1 MELQALDVNPLT
13 LLVIAHADVVV
24 IISKMSNWREE
35 YLVSLKESEMNSPV
49 NMELVQTCSQMADR
63 ISALEA
69 ERASL
74 QARPLA
80 PPSSSSSS
88 STTGKP
94 PPPDAAAPRPG
105 HDDATTTQL
114 RHDLAEALRAKGA
127 TETRLRAAEE
137 ELAKLR
143 VKTKEDARSLRDL
156 TSERTALTTRL
167 KDREYEL
174 REKRKLVEEV
184 QDEMITLNLQMSVAE
199 KERDK
204 VKKEN
209 KELVDRWMKRMAQ
222 EADAMNLANE
232 PASR

>member
-1 MELQALDVNPLT
+1 MP
-13 LLVIAHADVVV
+13 
-24 IISKMSNWREE
+24 NWREE
-35 YLVSLKESEMNSPV
+35 YLISLRDSEMNTPV

-69 ERASL
+69 ERSSLEAQLAS
-74 QARPLA
+74 
-80 PPSSSSSS
+80 S
-88 STTGKP
+88 GKP
-94 PPPDAAAPRPG
+94 PQKNAAGGAANSTADTG
-105 HDDATTTQL
+105 ETAQL
-114 RHDLAEALRAKGA
+114 RHDLAEALRSKGT

-143 VKTKEDARSLRDL
+143 SKTKEDARSVRSL
-156 TSERTALTTRL
+156 TADRTALTTRL
-167 KDREYEL
+167 KDREFEL
-174 REKRKLVEEV
+174 REKRKLVEQV
-184 QDEMITLNLQMSVAE
+184 QDEMITLNLQVSVAE

-232 PASR
+232 PGSR

>member
-1 MELQALDVNPLT
+1 MELELSNVNPLT
-13 LLVIAHADVVV
+13 FLVIVHADVAT
-24 IISKMSNWREE
+24 ISEMSNWREE
-35 YLVSLKESEMNSPV
+35 YLVSLKESEINNPV

-74 QARPLA
+74 QARVL
-80 PPSSSSSS
+80 PSSSSSS
-88 STTGKP
+88 SSSITGKL
-94 PPPDAAAPRPG
+94 PPDAAAPRPG
-105 HDDATTTQL
+105 QDDATTTQL

-137 ELAKLR
+137 QLAKLR
-143 VKTKEDARSLRDL
+143 VKTKEDARSVRDL

>member
-1 MELQALDVNPLT
+1 
-13 LLVIAHADVVV
+13 
-24 IISKMSNWREE
+24 MSSWREE

-74 QARPLA
+74 QTRPLPA
-80 PPSSSSSS
+80 ASSSSSSS
-88 STTGKP
+88 STTGK

-105 HDDATTTQL
+105 HDDATTTTQL

-137 ELAKLR
+137 ELVKLR
-143 VKTKEDARSLRDL
+143 VKTKEDARSVRDL

-232 PASR
+232 PGSR

>member
-1 MELQALDVNPLT
+1 
-13 LLVIAHADVVV
+13 
-24 IISKMSNWREE
+24 
-35 YLVSLKESEMNSPV
+35 
-49 NMELVQTCSQMADR
+49 MELVQTCSQMADR

-74 QARPLA
+74 QARILP

-88 STTGKP
+88 SITGKLT
-94 PPPDAAAPRPG
+94 PDAAAPRPG
-105 HDDATTTQL
+105 QDDATTTQL

-143 VKTKEDARSLRDL
+143 VKTKEDARSVRDL

>member
-1 MELQALDVNPLT
+1 
-13 LLVIAHADVVV
+13 
-24 IISKMSNWREE
+24 MSNWREE
-35 YLVSLKESEMNSPV
+35 YLVSLKESEINNPV

-74 QARPLA
+74 QARKL
-80 PPSSSSSS
+80 PSSSSSS
-88 STTGKP
+88 SITGKLT
-94 PPPDAAAPRPG
+94 PDAAAPRPG
-105 HDDATTTQL
+105 QDDATTTQL

-143 VKTKEDARSLRDL
+143 VKTKEDARSVRDL